1 MSHVIKKSFSFIAYG
16 TMLRKVKKKTLKNNF
31 VYDCPSQFTIEFCF
45 SWSASKCALDLKMK
59 VVSVI
64 DLHN

>member
-1 MSHVIKKSFSFIAYG
+1 MGPCYG
-16 TMLRKVKKKTLKNNF
+16 KVKKKTLKNNF